1 MATATVPRDAD
12 TGGLPPEPARDVPP
26 TSAPDSGEGEPHKW
40 LIAGSVLIGTIMAVL
55 DTSIV
60 NVALADMSGTL
71 GATIEQ
77 ITWVVT
83 GYMLSNVLV
92 MPMMGMLSARFGRK
106 KLYLS
111 SLALFTL
118 ASMACGL
125 ARSLPTMVA
134 VRAFQGIGGGVIMT
148 VAQAI
153 LRETFPPK
161 EQGIAMGLFGMGVV
175 LAPAFGPTLG
185 GWLTDKYSWPWIFYI
200 NVPIGV
206 INYMLVQR
214 FVHDPHYLVREKGAV
229 DWTGLALMIGGL
241 GALQLGLEEGSS
253 HDWFQSAFII
263 RLFAVGTLGLLLFVW
278 HELRTPRPAVDL
290 RIMKNAGFSSAT
302 ALNGVL
308 GMALMGSVFLL
319 PLFMQNILRFNAMQA
334 GEALMPRS
342 LAMAVLMPIGG
353 RVYNRIG
360 PKILV
365 TAGLVLSA
373 VSFVQLANMTV
384 DTGFWDLFWPQVLQG
399 AGFSLIFVALT
410 TAAFATIDKPK
421 VTAASGLYNVVRTVA
436 GSIGVAIAASQL
448 TTMTQANHAVLAERA
463 SMANSS
469 AVTWVQ
475 QATAGMMRTGVDA
488 YTARMRAL
496 KLLDLSMTR
505 QAVVMALNHVFVLI
519 AILFFISLPFVLL
532 LRAGHAD
539 GHEAMIAE

>member
-1 MATATVPRDAD
+1 MATATIPRES
-12 TGGLPPEPARDVPP
+12 TEPGPEPEREVR
-26 TSAPDSGEGEPHKW
+26 SVAPEQGEGDPHKW

-83 GYMLSNVLV
+83 GYMLANVII

-106 KLYLS
+106 KLYLA
-111 SLALFTL
+111 SLALFTV
-118 ASMACGL
+118 ASMLCGL
-125 ARSLPTMVA
+125 ARSLPTMVL

-200 NVPIGV
+200 NVPIGI
-206 INYMLVQR
+206 INYMMVQR
-214 FVHDPHYLVREKGAV
+214 FVHDPHYLVRDKGRV
-229 DWTGLALMIGGL
+229 DWTGLALMVGGL
-241 GALQLGLEEGSS
+241 GALQLMLEEGSRN
-253 HDWFQSAFII
+253 DWFQSAFII
-263 RLFAVGTLGLLLFVW
+263 RLFTVGVVGLALFAW
-278 HELRTPRPAVDL
+278 HELRTDRPAVDL
-290 RIMKNAGFSSAT
+290 RIMKNVGFSSAT
-302 ALNGVL
+302 LLNGVL

-319 PLFMQNILRFNAMQA
+319 PLFMQQILRFNAMQA

-353 RVYNRIG
+353 RIYNRVG
-360 PKILV
+360 PRILV
-365 TAGLVLSA
+365 AAGLLCSA
-373 VSFVQLANMTV
+373 ISFVQLANMTV

-410 TAAFATIDKPK
+410 TAAFATIEKPK

-436 GSIGVAIAASQL
+436 GSIGVALAASKL
-448 TTMTQANHAVLAERA
+448 TSITQANHAELTERA
-463 SMANSS
+463 SMANST
-469 AVTWVQ
+469 AVSWVQ
-475 QATAGMMRTGVDA
+475 QATAGMMRTGIDA

-496 KLLDLSMTR
+496 KLLDAMITR
-505 QAVVMALNHVFVLI
+505 QSVVLALNSVFVMI
-519 AILFFISLPFVLL
+519 AILFFVSLPFVLL
-532 LRAGHAD
+532 LRAGHGSD
-539 GHEAMIAE
+539 SHEAMIAE